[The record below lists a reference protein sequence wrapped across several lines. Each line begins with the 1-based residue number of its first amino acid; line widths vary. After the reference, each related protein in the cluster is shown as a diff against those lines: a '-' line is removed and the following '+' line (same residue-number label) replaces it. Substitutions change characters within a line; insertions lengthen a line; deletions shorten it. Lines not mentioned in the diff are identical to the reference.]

1 MKQLKRLF
9 SNYVFNIALIIG
21 LSVLVFYLTVRDNPA
36 EVFDRLKNADRL
48 WLVLIM
54 LGMLGFRILN
64 GAALQEECN
73 LTRPGYSL
81 RQGIENAFVGG
92 FFNQITPSA
101 SGGQFAQVFLFRR
114 QGVPVT
120 ESAGVLWMNFI
131 LYQSTMVAS
140 VFVLLLMKFRTFYV
154 KFSQFFVVVLLGF
167 LVNSAVI
174 ITLWAMVKFPRFY
187 TWLSTK
193 GIEIGSK
200 LHLIKDKEKA
210 SKQLEDQLVRFQKEV
225 EVLSHH
231 KRMVIKVCLIH
242 FIRLLLFYSIP
253 FMSAKALR
261 FQVTAAEYPDMLT
274 LASFVAMVNAFIPL
288 PGASGGTEATFLLMF
303 SLILGSVN
311 VRPTMLLWRFMTY
324 YFDMMVGGIVFLVT
338 RLRPPVVLDKK
349 TEQTEVSQ

>member
-9 SNYVFNIALIIG
+9 SNYVFNIALIAG
-21 LSVLVFYLTVRDNPA
+21 LSLLGVYLTVRDNPA
-36 EVFDRLKNADRL
+36 EVFERLKNADRL

-54 LGMLGFRILN
+54 AVMLGFRILN
-64 GAALQEECN
+64 GYALKAECN
-73 LTRPGYSL
+73 LTRPAYSA

-140 VFVLLLMKFRTFYV
+140 VFVLILLKFRTFYV
-154 KFSQFFVVVLLGF
+154 KFSQFFVLVLFGF
-167 LVNSAVI
+167 AVNAAVI
-174 ITLWAMVKFPRFY
+174 VSLWALVKFPWFY
-187 TWLSTK
+187 TWLTTK
-193 GIEIGSK
+193 GIAIGAK
-200 LHLIKDKEKA
+200 LHIIKDREKA
-210 SKQLEDQLVRFQKEV
+210 LNGINEQLVRFQKEV
-225 EVLSHH
+225 DQLSNH
-231 KRMVIKVCLIH
+231 KPMVVRVCLIH
-242 FIRLLLFYSIP
+242 FVRLIMYYSIP
-253 FMSAKALR
+253 FMSARALR
-261 FQVTAAEYPDMLT
+261 FPVTAVQYPDMLT

-303 SLILGSVN
+303 STVLGSVN

-324 YFDMMVGGIVFLVT
+324 YFDMIAGGTVFLIT
-338 RLRPPVVLDKK
+338 KFRRAVVLDKAAAK
-349 TEQTEVSQ
+349 EETK